1 MMLGLEIAQML
12 ASPEGRRLVA
22 TLSRLVQSQG
32 IPLKDVMSQSIT
44 HMEQIEALAQRSRKS
59 VKEVADESL
68 ALYEAS
74 L

>member
-12 ASPEGRRLVA
+12 AGPEGRRLVA
-22 TLSRLVQSQG
+22 TLSRLVKSQG
-32 IPLKDVMSQSIT
+32 ISLKDAMSQSIT
-44 HMEQIEALAQRSRKS
+44 HMEQIEALAQRSGRS